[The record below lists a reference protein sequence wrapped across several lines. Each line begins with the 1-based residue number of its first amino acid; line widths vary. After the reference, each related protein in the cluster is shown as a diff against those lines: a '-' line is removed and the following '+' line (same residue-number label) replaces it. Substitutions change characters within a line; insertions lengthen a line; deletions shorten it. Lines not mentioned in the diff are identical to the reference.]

1 MQKSIFVRSAYVLAL
16 TLVLVFAGCKKE
28 QTAEQERAAA
38 EQPAAQQPA
47 QPPPA
52 ATAPGT
58 ETAGKPGATTPA
70 KPGAAASREGAPS
83 RGTAAAP
90 VRRETA
96 TVIPQGT
103 PVHIRLQE
111 TISSANASAGQEFA
125 AVLSQ
130 PLTVDGQTIA
140 PKGAN
145 AWGKV
150 VNAVPSGR
158 LQTPAELAVRLTAV
172 EINGK
177 RVPVTTG
184 VLAEKAGSHKKR
196 NLGMI
201 GGGAGLGA
209 AIGAI
214 AGGGKGAAIGAAAGA
229 GAGTA
234 GAAATGKKDIV
245 YSVETPITFRTTESV
260 KVP

>member
-1 MQKSIFVRSAYVLAL
+1 MQKSISVRSAYVLAL

-38 EQPAAQQPA
+38 EQPATQQPT

-52 ATAPGT
+52 ATPAPGT
-58 ETAGKPGATTPA
+58 ETAGKPSAATPA
-70 KPGAAASREGAPS
+70 KPEREKATRETPA
-83 RGTAAAP
+83 RGTTP
-90 VRRETA
+90 TRRETA
-96 TVIPQGT
+96 VVIPQGT